1 MSNTEVLI
9 LVAVLLVVVGLIF
22 LAKYIISF
30 EMIGVPFG
38 TSKIG
43 AQ

>member
-22 LAKYIISF
+22 LAKYII
-30 EMIGVPFG
+30 EL
-38 TSKIG
+38 
-43 AQ
+43 